1 LRVIRRGISHL
12 DEKKKILASAFWVS
26 LGTLITR
33 IFGLFREIGM
43 AALFGTGV
51 AADAF
56 AVALRFPALLR
67 LLVGEGAFS
76 AAFLPKFAEV
86 THKEGKEAGFRM
98 ASAVLAALLFLLI
111 FLCALGFVFAPQI
124 IRFIVIGWQDD
135 PVRKTLAVKLV
146 RILFGFVAFIG
157 LASYCQAIL
166 NYYRKFFV
174 SSVAPALMNF
184 GWLIG
189 VGIAALAFSAE
200 EAQVKTVA
208 FFVVFGTFLQ
218 FIWQLPWLVKL
229 GWKLKPTIK
238 ERIDDLVEIGVL
250 LLPSLLALAT
260 SELYYLADVML
271 ASFLPGGSVSSLA
284 YGNRLLFLPLG
295 LIGYSIATAT
305 LPKLSDLA
313 AQNNRK
319 ELASTLSYTL
329 RSIFTLLL
337 PIGFAAITLRY
348 EVVRLLFERGSFNAA
363 SSTPMVVLALQFYM
377 VGLPFWGLQRAI
389 TQGYYAIKDTRTP
402 VFISAIGVIINIELN
417 AILMAYLAHGGIAL
431 GSSIGAFAITAML
444 LYRLKPKL
452 PELRIAPIIINMLKV
467 IAASALASAGT
478 WALNIW
484 LGPQLDVGVQFP
496 TRLLQLVVPTIVFF
510 ALFLAFSKILKI
522 REVKS
527 AYETLMKSVKRR
539 FAVNRNANL

>member
-1 LRVIRRGISHL
+1 MFASIIPWKSNLN
-12 DEKKKILASAFWVS
+12 EQKKILASAFWVG

-33 IFGLFREIGM
+33 IFGLLREIGM

-56 AVALRFPALLR
+56 VVALRFPALLR

-124 IRFIVIGWQDD
+124 IKVIVIGWHDD
-135 PVRKTLAVKLV
+135 PVRQALAVKLV

-174 SSVAPALMNF
+174 SSVAPALMNL

-189 VGIAALAFSAE
+189 VGVAAYAFSTE
-200 EAQVKTVA
+200 ESRITTVA

-218 FIWQLPWLVKL
+218 FAWQLPWLVKI
-229 GWKLKPTIK
+229 GWRLKPTIR
-238 ERIDDLVEIGVL
+238 ERTRDLAEIGIL

-260 SELYYLADVML
+260 SELYYLSDVIL
-271 ASFLPGGSVSSLA
+271 ASFLPGGSVSSLG
-284 YGNRLLFLPLG
+284 YGMKLLLLPLG
-295 LIGYSIATAT
+295 LIGYSIATAS

-313 AQNNRK
+313 AQNRRD
-319 ELASTLSYTL
+319 ELAETLSYTA
-329 RSIFTLLL
+329 RSIFTLLM

-348 EVVRLLFERGSFNAA
+348 EVVRLLFERGSFDAA
-363 SSTPMVVLALQFYM
+363 SSTPMVVTALQFYM

-402 VFISAIGVIINIELN
+402 VFLTAIGVIINIELN
-417 AILMAYLAHGGIAL
+417 AILMADLVHGGIAL
-431 GSSIGAFAITAML
+431 GSSIGAFAITVML
-444 LYRLKPKL
+444 FYSLKPKL
-452 PELRIAPIIINMLKV
+452 PELRVSPIVVNMVKV
-467 IAASALASAGT
+467 IVASAFAAAGT
-478 WALNIW
+478 WLINMQ
-484 LGPQLDVGVQFP
+484 LGPVLDTGVRFL
-496 TRLLQLVVPTIVFF
+496 TRLLQLIVPSIVFF
-510 ALFLAFSKILKI
+510 ALFLVFSKLLKI

-527 AYETLMKSVKRR
+527 AYRSLIGSVKRR
-539 FAVNRNANL
+539 FT

>member
-1 LRVIRRGISHL
+1 LN
-12 DEKKKILASAFWVS
+12 EQKKILASAFWVG

-33 IFGLFREIGM
+33 IFGLLREIGM

-56 AVALRFPALLR
+56 VVALRFPALLR

-124 IRFIVIGWQDD
+124 IKGIVIGWHDD
-135 PVRKTLAVKLV
+135 PVRQALAVKLV

-174 SSVAPALMNF
+174 SSVAPALMNL

-189 VGIAALAFSAE
+189 VGVAAYAFSTE
-200 EAQVKTVA
+200 ESRITTVA

-218 FIWQLPWLVKL
+218 FAWQLPWLVKI
-229 GWKLKPTIK
+229 GWRLKPTIR
-238 ERIDDLVEIGVL
+238 ERTRDLAEIGIL

-260 SELYYLADVML
+260 SELYYLSDVIL
-271 ASFLPGGSVSSLA
+271 ASFLPGGSVSSLG
-284 YGNRLLFLPLG
+284 YGMKLLLLPLG
-295 LIGYSIATAT
+295 LIGYSIATAS

-313 AQNNRK
+313 AQNRRD
-319 ELASTLSYTL
+319 ELAETLSYTA
-329 RSIFTLLL
+329 RSIFTLLM

-348 EVVRLLFERGSFNAA
+348 EVVRLLFERGSFDAA
-363 SSTPMVVLALQFYM
+363 SSTPMVVTALQFYM

-402 VFISAIGVIINIELN
+402 VFLTAIGVIINIELN
-417 AILMAYLAHGGIAL
+417 AILMADLAHGGIAL
-431 GSSIGAFAITAML
+431 GSSIGAFAITVML
-444 LYRLKPKL
+444 FYSLKPKL
-452 PELRIAPIIINMLKV
+452 PELRVSPIVVNMVKV
-467 IAASALASAGT
+467 IVASAFAAAGT
-478 WALNIW
+478 WLINMQ
-484 LGPQLDVGVQFP
+484 LGPVLDTGVRFL
-496 TRLLQLVVPTIVFF
+496 TRLLQLIVPSIVFF
-510 ALFLAFSKILKI
+510 ALFLVFSKLLKI

-527 AYETLMKSVKRR
+527 AYRSLIGSVKRR
-539 FAVNRNANL
+539 FT